1 MRYDVLLLDADMTIY
16 DFHTAE
22 KEALK
27 SVLEHLKID
36 DPQAPEI
43 YSRINAQC
51 WADLEKGLITQDEL
65 RVRRF
70 RELIEYYGIEADL
83 DEVPQL
89 YVEALSHQSQLLP
102 GALQAVKELAQ
113 LVPLAIVTNGIPYV
127 QHGRFDRT
135 EVRPYIKELVIS
147 GEEGFFKPDPR
158 LIEAALRRMGT
169 TKERALMVGDSLGS
183 DILGAQRAGVDSC
196 WLNPAGKACTLETE
210 PDYTIKDLIEVKEI
224 LLKEE
229 GT

>member
-210 PDYTIKDLIEVKEI
+210 PDYTINDLIEVKEI
-224 LLKEE
+224 LLQEE
-229 GT
+229 

>member
-224 LLKEE
+224 LLQEE
-229 GT
+229 

>member
-27 SVLEHLKID
+27 SVLEHLRID

-70 RELIEYYGIEADL
+70 RELIEYYGVEADL

-89 YVEALSHQSQLLP
+89 YVEELSHQSQLLP

-210 PDYTIKDLIEVKEI
+210 PDYTITNLIEVKEI
-224 LLKEE
+224 LLKEK
-229 GT
+229 